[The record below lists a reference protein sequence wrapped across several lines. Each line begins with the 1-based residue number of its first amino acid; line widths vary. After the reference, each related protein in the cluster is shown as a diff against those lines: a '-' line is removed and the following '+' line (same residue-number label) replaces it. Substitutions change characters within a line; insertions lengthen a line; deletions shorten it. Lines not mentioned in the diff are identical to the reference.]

1 MKIVFCFNSNF
12 FFFTNKFS
20 IALGWHIHSNPLKPL
35 PRSVQDSDTAD
46 SVPIRVKKELS
57 SYPLQRDIGENVQL
71 HMFTLEDAMDRIPEN
86 KMTDNYAHKSADHH
100 VENHAGKRID
110 RPGYKRF
117 ETKISAKPK
126 PNMNRRIGPQDKVWT
141 LIGPRGEMFRF
152 NKLKDLLNSPNLRRT
167 MEYSK

>member
-86 KMTDNYAHKSADHH
+86 KMAYNHAHKSADHH
-100 VENHAGKRID
+100 VEKHAGKRID
-110 RPGYKRF
+110 RPGYNRF

-126 PNMNRRIGPQDKVWT
+126 PNLNRRIGPQDKVWT